1 MTEHVRWGVVGPG
14 GIATRFG
21 EAMELVEGGSI
32 TAVASRSRERA
43 DAYAD
48 RFGVPTRYDDYAALA
63 DDPDVDVVYV
73 ATPHPRH
80 EADTLMFV
88 AAGKHVLCEKPM
100 ALNAAQT
107 RRMVEAARARG
118 VFLMEAVWSRFLPAY
133 RALVDVLAGGRI
145 GEPLVVDADFGF
157 RRPVEPSHRL
167 FDPALGGGATLDL
180 AIYPLQL
187 SSLVFGAP
195 PDRVV
200 ADGTVGETG
209 VDERIAAVLH
219 HPGGGLGVI
228 KAAIRV
234 DLPCRARVSGS
245 EGWIDVPPF
254 MHFPHSLDVHTA
266 DGVERIDAGF
276 EGDGLRFQVDEVH
289 RCLAGGDTESPTM
302 PLDESIALAGTLD
315 AIRAQVGVVYP
326 GE

>member
-21 EAMELVEGGSI
+21 EAMELVDGGSI

-63 DDPDVDVVYV
+63 ADPDVDVVYV

-133 RALVDVLAGGRI
+133 RALVDVLADGRI

-167 FDPALGGGATLDL
+167 FDLVLGGGATLDL

-200 ADGTVGETG
+200 ADGVLGETG

-228 KAAIRV
+228 RAAIRV

-245 EGWIDVPPF
+245 AGWIDVPPF
-254 MHFPHSLDVHTA
+254 MHFPHGLDVHTA
-266 DGVERIDAGF
+266 DGVERIEAAF

-289 RCLAGGDTESPTM
+289 ACLAGGHTESPTM